1 MHFHTASEQNRAL
14 PPIPQYNPQN
24 QEEVTI
30 LSIAESFDRKFSVK
44 PATSYPNKFTES
56 KQVLTLAGDYTGESK
71 TELVTRVKS
80 VGESDYI
87 PILPAYDTDD
97 ENYIT
102 PVDSPYYIHSL
113 DDDYLCPSVEIEPI
127 RGNTNQYE
135 SDPTKKRETKITN
148 QCGKPSANEICA
160 VKIPSIPVMRNCN
173 ASTQE
178 NDTSDDYDNT
188 EIALIKDGTSRQK
201 TEDGIDNTGYNSED
215 SANGGEGYPGNDKD
229 DYLEVINA
237 IDDEYEEPTN
247 DNNSLK
253 NPKTTVMRIVSK
265 TTQEEDNNS
274 DKNNALAI
282 PKIPHNQGERIVMSL
297 EKSLDKNASLT
308 AVSFYTKY
316 SIKSKQVLTLSS
328 GNTGEDETEL
338 VNEVNSDG
346 ESDYFLKPP
355 DYDTDD
361 ENYITPGDGPDNTNS
376 QDDDYLYPSV
386 GIEPMIRAK
395 ENPYISDLTDKGDVH
410 TYPHTTTI
418 HEECNEPVN
427 AIRALKIPTIPVVRN
442 GNVITQDND
451 SSDEYDNA
459 EIAVLRD
466 GISGNE
472 HAGYNSE
479 DSANGGKGSPGN
491 DTDDYLEVNNTT
503 DDEYEEPVNSLQ
515 NHVGK
520 NGNEKTQN
528 MTMIKQ
534 L

>member
-1 MHFHTASEQNRAL
+1 MHFHTASQQNRAL
-14 PPIPQYNPQN
+14 PAVPQYNTQN
-24 QEEVTI
+24 QEEVV

-44 PATSYPNKFTES
+44 PATSYANKFTES
-56 KQVLTLAGDYTGESK
+56 KQVLTLADDYTGESK

-80 VGESDYI
+80 VGEYDYI
-87 PILPAYDTDD
+87 HIPPDYDTDD

-102 PVDSPYYIHSL
+102 PGDGPDHINSL

-127 RGNTNQYE
+127 RANTNQYE

-148 QCGKPSANEICA
+148 ECGEPSANEICA

-178 NDTSDDYDNT
+178 NDTSDDYVHA

-215 SANGGEGYPGNDKD
+215 SANGGEGSPGNDKD
-229 DYLEVINA
+229 DYLEVNNA
-237 IDDEYEEPTN
+237 TDDEYEEPTN
-247 DNNSLK
+247 DNHSLK
-253 NPKTTVMRIVSK
+253 NPKSTVMRIVSK

-282 PKIPHNQGERIVMSL
+282 PKIPHNHGERIVMPL
-297 EKSLDKNASLT
+297 EKSFDKNASLT
-308 AVSFYTKY
+308 PVSFYTKN
-316 SIKSKQVLTLSS
+316 SIKSKQVLTLSG

-338 VNEVNSDG
+338 VNEVKSDG

-386 GIEPMIRAK
+386 GIEPMNRAK
-395 ENPYISDLTDKGDVH
+395 ENPYISDLTDKGEVH
-410 TYPHTTTI
+410 TYTHTTTI

-451 SSDEYDNA
+451 SSDEYDDA

-491 DTDDYLEVNNTT
+491 DTDDYLEVNNST